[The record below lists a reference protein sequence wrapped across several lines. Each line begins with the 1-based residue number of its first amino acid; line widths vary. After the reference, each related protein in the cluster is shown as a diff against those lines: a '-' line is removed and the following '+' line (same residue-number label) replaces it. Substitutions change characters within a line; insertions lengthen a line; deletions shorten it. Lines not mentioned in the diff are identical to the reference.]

1 VNALCRHLRVALM
14 CGTVLVLLVLPAC
27 ITQTPPPSASQL
39 MLTPPQLGAP
49 CATCAQATLDVAMT
63 EQQVN
68 TDLQAAAASELVR
81 ANAQAT
87 LNSANETLSAV
98 QTQQQN
104 DANVIAAQVAAA
116 AELVRANAQAT
127 FNSAGSTQSAALTA
141 DAIHQT
147 QMADLA
153 TTGAQEALN
162 QQYQIDLA
170 AGTQTAIANGI
181 AAQNQSAAATSQWY
195 LDQGR
200 QREEQRQGSMNF
212 LWVWCLPMF
221 IVLLA
226 GLVVWDYWRR
236 LGIRQANQRILE
248 RPADRLPAG
257 VIIDVPP
264 HRHAL
269 PQLDRERTEEG
280 YQVTR
285 PNDQV
290 EQWMDE
296 VKDNLLDSDEKDK
309 DDNPNA

>member
-1 VNALCRHLRVALM
+1 MNALRRSVRAVLM
-14 CGTVLVLLVLPAC
+14 YGTVLVLLVLSAC
-27 ITQTPPPSASQL
+27 ITQTPPPSSSQL

-49 CATCAQATLDVAMT
+49 CAACAQATLDIAMT
-63 EQQVN
+63 QQQVN
-68 TDLQAAAASELVR
+68 TDLQAAAAAELVR

-87 LNSANETLSAV
+87 LNSANGTLSAV
-98 QTQQQN
+98 QTQQQS

-127 FNSAGSTQSAALTA
+127 LHAAGSTQSAALTA

-153 TTGAQEALN
+153 TTGAQAALN
-162 QQYQIDLA
+162 QQYQNDLA
-170 AGTQTAIANGI
+170 AGTQTAIANVI

-221 IVLLA
+221 VVLLA
-226 GLVVWDYWRR
+226 GLVLWGYWNR
-236 LGIRQANQRILE
+236 LRIQQANQRILE
-248 RPADRLPAG
+248 RPAGRLPAAI
-257 VIIDVPP
+257 IIDVPP
-264 HRHAL
+264 HHHAL

-280 YQVTR
+280 YQVTS
-285 PNDQV
+285 PNDPV

-296 VKDNLLDSDEKDK
+296 VKDNLRDSDEKDR
-309 DDNPNA
+309 DDNTDA